1 MGEAVNGFLELRN
14 CIISPGEHPLV
25 LQVNILRLAF
35 PAICIY
41 HSWAKLFSRVA
52 LKNSMHSES
61 VSNIQ
66 AYLAKLRYL
75 FMTRREGRRDV
86 NV

>member
-25 LQVNILRLAF
+25 LQVNILRLVF
-35 PAICIY
+35 PAMCI
-41 HSWAKLFSRVA
+41 SFLVKLFSRVA

-66 AYLAKLRYL
+66 AYLAKLRCL
-75 FMTRREGRRDV
+75 FMTRRGGRRDV